1 MAVAKKIDLNDRVA
15 ITNLRSWALH
25 FRAQEAARDIQ
36 VPAGAKAWKRLT
48 VAEVDSQVKAG
59 NTFFCGTDGLGSNA
73 AIKIDDDVVRRY
85 VFALDSSDDMP
96 QTVLTLDAVKDLVA
110 TTPKAAFLD
119 KLKKLVVTEGDRR
132 MIIALATEAGI
143 ENAEAYKATE
153 IEKLAHARFND

>member
-1 MAVAKKIDLNDRVA
+1 
-15 ITNLRSWALH
+15 
-25 FRAQEAARDIQ
+25 
-36 VPAGAKAWKRLT
+36 
-48 VAEVDSQVKAG
+48 
-59 NTFFCGTDGLGSNA
+59 
-73 AIKIDDDVVRRY
+73 
-85 VFALDSSDDMP
+85 MP

-132 MIIALATEAGI
+132 MIISLATEAGI